1 MFSRVML
8 ILILLTPPFAFAAQP
23 LVISSTA
30 ETYRLGGSNLDILE
44 DKTGKLTITDVVSP
58 QYATSF
64 KQSKQLVPNF
74 GVTDSV
80 FWFRF
85 TIDPGNSDSREWF
98 FFVDNP
104 LMDEAELFVP
114 LADGSF
120 TVNHS
125 GINTFARNSAERK
138 KGAILPLPA
147 EPAPRTFFLRVHEPG
162 RAVFPLAIM
171 TREALAKTETLEASL
186 MAGFCGIMLTVF
198 FLATLLLMMLK
209 EREYLAFMLVVLF
222 TTLFNLMTKGY
233 LFPLLPESALR
244 NHHIIVAW
252 LVCVTILA
260 NISFSRKFL
269 RGKDHAPRADL
280 LLSWCCYL
288 IIIIAAAV
296 PALTPSLVFR
306 LISNFSTVPILLMI
320 WIAVTA
326 WRNGFTPALYYLI
339 PYGAVMIGS
348 VWMKL
353 VAIKVLP
360 YNIMA
365 NNFQTLHSVI
375 FVLFICLA
383 FGANF
388 RGIARR
394 NKELINDLQT
404 EVEQRS
410 TANQALE
417 EEIATR
423 KRLER
428 EIVRISDNERR
439 SISHELHD
447 GICQQLTAARLRF
460 SALEDKFADA
470 GLQADVLPLGRLL
483 YDTVNHAN
491 RLSRGLWATNA
502 NGRGSSQN
510 MEDLTRELAEQS
522 RIPIKLAQRQHCI
535 SCTADNLA
543 QVQLIAR
550 EALVNAVKHSRAS
563 SITIR
568 LECYQQG
575 KIFLEVKDD
584 GCGLGSREN
593 TNGGMGINIMKHR
606 AGMIGATLHIDDAK
620 GGGTVV
626 SCSAKCTTV
635 SEALT

>member
-1 MFSRVML
+1 M
-8 ILILLTPPFAFAAQP
+8 LTPLSALAAQP
-23 LVISSTA
+23 LVLSSGTDSF
-30 ETYRLGGSNLDILE
+30 RLGGSNIDILE
-44 DKTGKLTITDVVSP
+44 DKAGKLTITDVVSP
-58 QYATSF
+58 QYATSY
-64 KQSKQLVPNF
+64 KQSKQLIPNF

-85 TIDPGNSDSREWF
+85 TIDHGQSDSRKWF
-98 FFVDNP
+98 LFVDNS
-104 LMDEAELFVP
+104 LMDEANLFVP

-120 TVNHS
+120 TVNHA
-125 GINTFARNSAERK
+125 GISTFSRNSAERK

-147 EPAPRTFFLRVHEPG
+147 GPVPCTFFLRAHEPG

-171 TREALAKTETLEASL
+171 TREALDRTETVETSL
-186 MAGFCGIMLTVF
+186 MAGFGGIMLTVF
-198 FLATLLLMMLK
+198 FLASLLFMMLK

-222 TTLFNLMTKGY
+222 TALFNLMTKGY
-233 LFPLLPESALR
+233 LHPLLPESAIR
-244 NHHIIVAW
+244 HYHIIVAW
-252 LVCVTILA
+252 LVCITILA
-260 NISFSRKFL
+260 NISFSRRFL

-296 PALTPSLVFR
+296 PALTPSQAFR
-306 LISNFSTVPILLMI
+306 LISNFSAVTILLMI

-339 PYGAVMIGS
+339 PYGVMIAGS

-353 VAIKVLP
+353 VTMTVLP
-360 YNIMA
+360 YNLVA

-375 FVLFICLA
+375 YVLFICLA

-394 NKELINDLQT
+394 NNELINDLQT

-470 GLQADVLPLGRLL
+470 GLQTDVLPLGRLL

-491 RLSRGLWATNA
+491 RLSRGLWATDA
-502 NGRGSSQN
+502 NGRGSSLN

-522 RIPIKLAQRQHCI
+522 GIPIKLAQRQHCV
-535 SCTADNLA
+535 SCVADNLA

-563 SITIR
+563 NITVR
-568 LECYQQG
+568 LECDQQG
-575 KIFLEVKDD
+575 KIFLEVRDN

-593 TNGGMGINIMKHR
+593 TNGGMGINIIKHR
-606 AGMIGATLHIDDAK
+606 AGMIGATLHIDDAE

-626 SCSAKCTTV
+626 SCSAKCTAV
-635 SEALT
+635 SEAST